1 MATYDPSY
9 DPYGTE
15 RRARRDLDLDF
26 RAVVAGTIVGWG
38 LLLFLSLVGLAAGLS
53 GLDPRG
59 ARPAN
64 AAGAA
69 IWTAFAMLVSSILG
83 AFLVVRLAGERRSR
97 SGRMEAVVSWGLSMI
112 AGTLI
117 ALGTATPAARAQG
130 AVAAAVGALLALV
143 GGIVGATVAVH
154 RRSGRATTLPAY
166 WQAVPEEGRGETRD
180 PTSYAGDS
188 DEPTILPPT
197 H

>member
-1 MATYDPSY
+1 LATYDPSY
-9 DPYGTE
+9 DPYGSD

-26 RAVVAGTIVGWG
+26 RAIFAGTLVGWG
-38 LLLFLSLVGLAAGLS
+38 LFLFLSLVGLGAGLS
-53 GLDPRG
+53 GLDPR
-59 ARPAN
+59 APRPPN

-69 IWTAFAMLVSSILG
+69 AWAAFAMLVSSVVG
-83 AFLVVRLAGERRSR
+83 GFLVVRLAGERRSR
-97 SGRMEAVVSWGLSMI
+97 SGRMEAVVSWSLSMM

-117 ALGTATPAARAQG
+117 ALGTATSAARAQG
-130 AVAAAVGALLALV
+130 AAAAAAGALLALI

-154 RRSGRATTLPAY
+154 RRSTRAATLSAY
-166 WQAVPEEGRGETRD
+166 WQAAPEEETGAAG
-180 PTSYAGDS
+180 SYTGDR

>member
-1 MATYDPSY
+1 LATYDPSY
-9 DPYGTE
+9 DPYGSN

-26 RAVVAGTIVGWG
+26 RAIAAGTIVGWG
-38 LLLFLSLVGLAAGLS
+38 LFLFLSLVGLAAGLP
-53 GLDPRG
+53 GLDPRA
-59 ARPAN
+59 ARPPN

-69 IWTAFAMLVSSILG
+69 VWTAFAMLVSSVVG
-83 AFLVVRLAGERRSR
+83 GFLVVRLAGERRSR
-97 SGRMEAVVSWGLSMI
+97 SGRMEAVVSWGLSMM

-130 AVAAAVGALLALV
+130 ALAAAAGALLALV
-143 GGIVGATVAVH
+143 GGIAGATVAVH
-154 RRSGRATTLPAY
+154 RRSARGTTLPAY
-166 WQAVPEEGRGETRD
+166 WRAAPEESAGESDRA
-180 PTSYAGDS
+180 SYPDTS